1 MAHAQQH
8 PRPQKASAESK
19 RLTRSSRP
27 RAPPPSP
34 PQHMNEKM
42 STNHKRELSGSF
54 TLAAGDAYAAAK
66 ELPYCR

>member
-1 MAHAQQH
+1 
-8 PRPQKASAESK
+8 
-19 RLTRSSRP
+19 
-27 RAPPPSP
+27 
-34 PQHMNEKM
+34 MNEKM